1 MTERIQKTMTFLSER
16 FEEGTWFKDH
26 PKDKIY
32 RLEHSVRVAN
42 ICREI
47 AAKEGMDAES
57 AVIAGLLH
65 DIAYGMDTPEG
76 YDWKNHGRDG
86 AKIARPFL
94 MELGLDGQTVNDICY
109 AIAIHVDDKAD
120 FEGRRTPFTET
131 IGDADNI
138 DRFDTYRIYE
148 SVRYQ
153 ARLEERTYSEKLEWL
168 QERLTYLDKLS
179 KIEFATPTAT
189 AMWYDKVEFQR
200 QFFERLLAQ
209 MKNST
214 LLEEELL

>member
-1 MTERIQKTMTFLSER
+1 MTERVQRTLSFLTDY
-16 FEEGTWFKDH
+16 FEGGRWFKDH
-26 PKDKIY
+26 PKDKTY
-32 RLEHSVRVAN
+32 RFEHSIRVAN

-47 AAKEGMDAES
+47 AAKEGMDTEA

-65 DIAYGMDTPEG
+65 DLAYGLDTPER

-94 MELGLDGQTVNDICY
+94 ETLDLEQQTLEDICY
-109 AIAIHVDDKAD
+109 AIAIHSDGKSD
-120 FEGRRTPFTET
+120 FEGRQIPFTEM

-138 DRFDTYRIYE
+138 DRFDAYRIYE

-153 ARLEERTYSEKLEWL
+153 ARLEERSYSEKLEWL
-168 QERLTYLDKLS
+168 QERLAYLDKLG

-189 AMWYDKVEFQR
+189 AMWHDKVGFQR
-200 QFFERLLAQ
+200 EFFERLLAQ
-209 MKNST
+209 MEHST
-214 LLEEELL
+214 LHEEEL